1 VTALAE
7 TAERLR
13 RLGAATLG
21 ESGGQPVPP
30 ALFPVWSGAEAA
42 GRALTVRCAAG
53 DNLAIHV
60 ALARV
65 EQGVVLCVV
74 CDGDPER
81 GYWGEVLTVAAQ
93 SRRVAGLV
101 IDAGVRD
108 VAEIEARRFP
118 VFAAVVALR
127 GATKHG
133 AGSVGEPISL
143 RGITVRTGD
152 WVVGDRDGVCVVPFD
167 DLDRV
172 LAAAESRA
180 ARESEMFERLAAGAT
195 TVELLEIDV
204 SPVRD
209 AIHGDVDR

>member
-1 VTALAE
+1 
-7 TAERLR
+7 
-13 RLGAATLG
+13 
-21 ESGGQPVPP
+21 
-30 ALFPVWSGAEAA
+30 
-42 GRALTVRCAAG
+42 
-53 DNLAIHV
+53 
-60 ALARV
+60 
-65 EQGVVLCVV
+65 
-74 CDGDPER
+74 
-81 GYWGEVLTVAAQ
+81 
-93 SRRVAGLV
+93 V